1 MKSKLC
7 SKYCWDYRLVAKKK
21 TKTKTKKTVGS
32 LSYILHENKSQIDQ
46 RINK

>member
-21 TKTKTKKTVGS
+21 KKKPVGS

>member
-7 SKYCWDYRLVAKKK
+7 SKYCWDYRLVAK